1 MKGGQT
7 MKEIAG
13 GMWLA
18 GMLAWALLGFIPG
31 TILIS
36 IGCIAAS
43 WQLVK
48 EKQAEAAA
56 ESWRKNYPSY
66 KY

>member
-1 MKGGQT
+1 
-7 MKEIAG
+7 MKELIG
-13 GMWLA
+13 GLWLL
-18 GMLAWALLGFIPG
+18 GLLCGALLSISIGF
-31 TILIS
+31 ILIS

-43 WQLVK
+43 WQLAK
-48 EKQAEAAA
+48 EKQAEAEA

>member
-1 MKGGQT
+1 

-13 GMWLA
+13 GMWFA

-31 TILIS
+31 IILIS
-36 IGCIAAS
+36 IGFIAAS

-56 ESWRKNYPSY
+56 ESWRRNYPPY

>member
-1 MKGGQT
+1 
-7 MKEIAG
+7 MKEITG
-13 GMWLA
+13 GCWFTGLI
-18 GMLAWALLGFIPG
+18 AWALLGLIPG
-31 TILIS
+31 IIFIG

-48 EKQAEAAA
+48 EKQAEAEA
-56 ESWRKNYPSY
+56 ESWRKNYPTY

>member
-1 MKGGQT
+1 

-13 GMWLA
+13 GCWFA
-18 GMLAWALLGFIPG
+18 GLLAWALMGLIPG
-31 TILIS
+31 LILIC
-36 IGCIAAS
+36 IGCIVAS

>member
-1 MKGGQT
+1 

-13 GMWLA
+13 GLWFTGL
-18 GMLAWALLGFIPG
+18 LAWALLGIIPG
-31 TILIS
+31 IVYIGM
-36 IGCIAAS
+36 GCIAAS

-48 EKQAEAAA
+48 ERQAEAEAEAKA
-56 ESWRKNYPSY
+56 ESWRKNYPTY

>member
-1 MKGGQT
+1 
-7 MKEIAG
+7 MKEIMGGCWVAG
-13 GMWLA
+13 L
-18 GMLAWALLGFIPG
+18 LAWAMMGAIPG
-31 TILIS
+31 IILIVIS
-36 IGCIAAS
+36 CIAAS